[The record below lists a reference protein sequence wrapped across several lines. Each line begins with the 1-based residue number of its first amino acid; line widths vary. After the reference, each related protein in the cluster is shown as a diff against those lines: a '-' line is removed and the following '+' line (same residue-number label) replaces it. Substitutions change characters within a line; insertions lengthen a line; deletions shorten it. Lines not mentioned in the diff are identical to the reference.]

1 MLELAGDNFTPHLQ
15 VWFGDVEAETMYRCA
30 ETMLCVVPD
39 ISQFR
44 GEWLY
49 VSCKGRWG
57 GLILQECAR
66 QSAEEA
72 V

>member
-49 VSCKGRWG
+49 VSEGRPVIIN
-57 GLILQECAR
+57 LRKRLKLHL
-66 QSAEEA
+66 SP
-72 V
+72 